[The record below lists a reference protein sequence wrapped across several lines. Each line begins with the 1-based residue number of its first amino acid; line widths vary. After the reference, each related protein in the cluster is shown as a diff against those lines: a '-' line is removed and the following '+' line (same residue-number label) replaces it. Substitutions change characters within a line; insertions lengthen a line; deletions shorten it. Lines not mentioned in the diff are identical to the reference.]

1 MNRWRV
7 AANGATVANALV
19 GVGAVAYILLGNP
32 LFATLLIAIGVGFD
46 GLDGLLSRRAPSA
59 GSGVFG
65 RVADSVADAIT
76 FGLAPALLIGDHQ
89 LQAYD
94 WASVALAAA
103 LVGALYFALAVARLV
118 YFTLHGYQR
127 SYFLGVP
134 TPQSALAIVWLSAAF
149 FVPAFF
155 GVQTTTF
162 LALATVVALLM
173 VVPLPFPKVRR
184 GSAWRLPSAVT
195 AVAAALM
202 LVPLQFRP
210 GTGSLLF
217 DVAFAAGAVMAV
229 GLLGYYLLGPW
240 TEWRAFSPRAGEGR

>member
-1 MNRWRV
+1 MNGWRL
-7 AANGATVANALV
+7 AANSATLANALV
-19 GVGAVAYILLGNP
+19 GVGAIAYVVLGNP

-46 GLDGLLSRRAPSA
+46 GLDGLVSRRAPSA
-59 GSGVFG
+59 GSFG

-76 FGLAPALLIGDHQ
+76 FGLAPALLIGDHA

-94 WASVALAAA
+94 WSSVALWAA
-103 LVGALYFALAVARLV
+103 LVGALYFATALARLV

-149 FVPAFF
+149 FAPAFL
-155 GVQTTTF
+155 GVQPTVF
-162 LALATVVALLM
+162 LGFAAVVAILM
-173 VVPLPFPKVRR
+173 VVPLPYPKVRA
-184 GSAWRLPSAVT
+184 GSVFRLPSTIT

-210 GTGSLLF
+210 AASSGLYTLAL
-217 DVAFAAGAVMAV
+217 VAGGVMVA

-240 TEWRAFSPRAGEGR
+240 SEWRAFSHRAGANG